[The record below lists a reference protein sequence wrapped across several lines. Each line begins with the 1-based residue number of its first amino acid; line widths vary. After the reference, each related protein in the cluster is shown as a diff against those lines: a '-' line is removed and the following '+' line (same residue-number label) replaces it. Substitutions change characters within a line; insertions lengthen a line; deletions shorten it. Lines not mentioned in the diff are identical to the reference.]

1 MCGDLA
7 RGTKQRSEPFD
18 VARAVCFERLA
29 GVFASRVDSLAMS
42 PISQSRTGQEIGL
55 ISGHRGLSL
64 YGGQKFGL
72 FSGRRGLKQARGQEK
87 GHYSGQPIG
96 FKDD

>member
-1 MCGDLA
+1 MWLRWGLWEGDKPDSVEIRLGA
-7 RGTKQRSEPFD
+7 QSRQSEPFG

-29 GVFASRVDSLAMS
+29 GVFASRVDSPAMS
-42 PISQSRTGQEIGL
+42 PISQSRTGQEI
-55 ISGHRGLSL
+55 
-64 YGGQKFGL
+64 GL